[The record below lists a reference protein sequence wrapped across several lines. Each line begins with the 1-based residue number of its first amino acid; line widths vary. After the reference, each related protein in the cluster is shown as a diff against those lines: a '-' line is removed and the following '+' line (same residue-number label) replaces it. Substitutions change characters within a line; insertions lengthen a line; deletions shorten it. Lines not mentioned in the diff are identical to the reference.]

1 VTISSELMHLVA
13 NRAQNVLGYIE
24 LAEIERDPRKRKK
37 WFDRAREELHDLTA
51 TLQAQVERTKPK
63 L

>member
-1 VTISSELMHLVA
+1 MHLVA
-13 NRAQNVLGYIE
+13 NRAQHILGYIE
-24 LAEIERDPRKRKK
+24 LAEFEPDPRKRQK

-51 TLQAQVERTKPK
+51 TLQAQVERIKPK

>member
-1 VTISSELMHLVA
+1 MHLVA
-13 NRAQNVLGYIE
+13 NRAQHVLGYIE
-24 LAEIERDPRKRKK
+24 LAEFEPDPRKRKK